1 MIAFDY
7 STETPRRWWEIL
19 VAASIAA
26 LTFLL
31 LTLWSYPMLH
41 PGVWDEVAIAAGLRA
56 PTSPLNGLYR
66 SIVSGL
72 FAGLPASTV
81 LRLLPILGRAVV
93 ACCAAGVYLTFVEV
107 FPSTLRLNAHMG
119 RLGGHIA
126 RLVAVLAAVLFLG
139 ADPIW
144 RAAQTFSPTTLF
156 IAEIVLVWALFFR
169 FVRRGVLWPLYI
181 SSAILGSMT
190 AETPLGIL
198 FSIVVVVS
206 LLKAV
211 AYALNPD
218 VPFVNPLV
226 DSLVRAVTFKRL
238 CNIWITFLALQ
249 LGGDFW
255 NFKVLGGLG
264 AAGCEAASDYPVVYL
279 KAVIQLVKGA
289 ASPVGWLFA
298 ALMCVTPFVLAIRLL
313 PKAWDEDRFLPYAV
327 GLLFAIIGLV
337 SLGQV
342 TGFRSFWFWL
352 WIRETPMISSDL
364 LLSALL
370 ILNVA
375 ACAFSLAVFGIDAV
389 CRNYARIAKQV
400 YPESMGI
407 AQTTQL
413 MESISRNRV
422 MRRRAFF
429 LTLLVVPAVVLW
441 GRRQPQVRD
450 MMQVISDYSDEVLA
464 ELGENR
470 NVLFTDGSFDTWLE
484 LRALAAGRTL
494 WTLSLMAL
502 NTPAEV
508 ETRLRAAENEED
520 KALLTSG
527 AVTTLRS
534 WLAAKS
540 PRLEKVGVQVG
551 FELWRREGT
560 VPPPLSGLMALP
572 GRELP
577 EGESARARMACEG
590 LIKTIHALD
599 EAYTLPACPD
609 AIVRRLFPFVLWR
622 LSRLAVMRGKVHD
635 RAGRRAEAFEAAA
648 EADEL
653 DAVNYSLARLY
664 RDSKWLSRQST
675 GTLMPT
681 PREGL
686 VIGLARADFTLASQF
701 AQPIL
706 RSDPDDPRAN
716 FAVGMKHYLDEQYA
730 RAEYHLVRCLKRRPN
745 EPAVLNNLAMAQL
758 KLDKLDDAEAN
769 ARKAL
774 SIIPTSQEIQRT
786 LNSVLAARKAKTDK

>member
-7 STETPRRWWEIL
+7 STETPRRWWDVL
-19 VAASIAA
+19 FAVGIAA
-26 LTFLL
+26 LAFLL
-31 LTLWSYPMLH
+31 LTLWSYPVLH

-56 PTSPLNGLYR
+56 PTTPENGLYR
-66 SIVSGL
+66 SIVHGL
-72 FAGLPASTV
+72 FTVFPASTV
-81 LRLLPILGRAVV
+81 LRLLPILGRIVV
-93 ACCAAGVYLTFVEV
+93 ASCAAGVYLTFVEI
-107 FPSTLRLNAHMG
+107 FPSTLRLSAHMG
-119 RLGGHIA
+119 RLGGHVG
-126 RLVAVLAAVLFLG
+126 RVVAVLAAVLFLG

-156 IAEIVLVWALFFR
+156 IAENVLLWALFFR

-181 SSAILGSMT
+181 CSAILGSMT
-190 AETPLGIL
+190 AETPLGLLI
-198 FSIVVVVS
+198 SVVAVVS

-211 AYALNPD
+211 SFALDPD
-218 VPFVNPLV
+218 IPFVNPLV
-226 DSLVRAVTFKRL
+226 DSLIRAVTFTRL
-238 CNIWITFLALQ
+238 CNIWISFLTLQ
-249 LGGDFW
+249 IGGDFW
-255 NFKVLGGLG
+255 IFKVLGGLG

-279 KAVIQLVKGA
+279 KTFIQLMKGA

-298 ALMCVTPFVLAIRLL
+298 LLMCVTPFVLAIRLL

-352 WIRETPMISSDL
+352 WIRETPMISSDR
-364 LLSALL
+364 LLSVLL

-389 CRNYARIAKQV
+389 CRNYARIAKQL

-407 AQTTQL
+407 AQTTQM

-422 MRRRAFF
+422 MRRRAFY
-429 LTLLVVPAVVLW
+429 LTLLLVPAVVLW
-441 GRRQPQVRD
+441 GRRQPQVRE

-464 ELGENR
+464 ELGEKR

-484 LRALAAGRTL
+484 LRSKAAGRTL

-520 KALLTSG
+520 KTLLTGG
-527 AVTTLRS
+527 AATTLRS
-534 WLAAKS
+534 WLADKS

-551 FELWRREGT
+551 FELWRREG
-560 VPPPLSGLMALP
+560 VDLPPLTGLMALP
-572 GRELP
+572 GTMLP
-577 EGESARARMACEG
+577 EGESERARMACEG
-590 LIKTIHALD
+590 LIKAIHTLD
-599 EAYTLPACPD
+599 RSYMLSSCSD
-609 AIVRRLFPFVLWR
+609 AVVRRLFPFVVWR
-622 LSRLAVMRGKVHD
+622 LSRLAVVRGRAFDK
-635 RAGRRAEAFEAAA
+635 AGRRTEAFEAAA

-653 DAVNYSLARLY
+653 DAVNYSLAKLH
-664 RDSKWLSRQST
+664 RDSKWLSRQSS
-675 GTLMPT
+675 GVLMPT

-686 VIGLARADFTLASQF
+686 VIGLARADFNLAAQF

-706 RSDPDDPRAN
+706 RSEPDDPRAN
-716 FAVGMKHYLDEQYA
+716 FAVGMKHYMDEQYA
-730 RAEYHLVRCLKRRPN
+730 RAEYHLARCLKLRPN
-745 EPAVLNNLAMAQL
+745 EPAVLNNVAMAQL
-758 KLDKLDDAEAN
+758 KQDKLDEAEEN

-774 SIIPTSQEIQRT
+774 AIIPNSREILRT
-786 LNSVLAARKAKTDK
+786 LDSIQAARKAKSGK